1 MPALLAPLIG
11 LLIGFAFHQSG
22 SRQLA
27 RAAPGTA
34 VETRGQ
40 LLTLAYTLIAFA
52 PFNAYFPAFAPDWS
66 FLYAFDTRPHLGI
79 LIVASLLLDCGSV
92 VLGFHLARRYFS
104 AHSPTTLLRVLVPAL
119 AVVLVF
125 LALGRRRLAIDATYD
140 QFHGNFGGRSVSGSA
155 LGYSLLWLG
164 TLFAAAT
171 AWTAVQFRRLGE

>member
-1 MPALLAPLIG
+1 MLAPLIG

-40 LLTLAYTLIAFA
+40 LLTLAYTLILFA
-52 PFNAYFPAFAPDWS
+52 PFNAYFLAFAPDWS
-66 FLYAFDTRPHLGI
+66 FLYAVDTHEHLGL
-79 LIVASLLLDCGSV
+79 LIVVSLLLDCGSV

-104 AHSPTTLLRVLVPAL
+104 HSPTTLLRVLVPAL

-125 LALGRRRLAIDATYD
+125 LALGRRRLGVDASYE
-140 QFHGNFGGRSVSGSA
+140 QFHGDFGVRSVAGSA

-164 TLFAAAT
+164 TLFTAAT